1 LPCLPHNAC
10 MRWGVLLVVLVLAG
24 CGSDEKERLTRSE
37 LVDRAGEI
45 CSDHIA
51 AIGRLE
57 KGLDPT
63 DDEERENALA
73 DFGRVLPDIADE
85 FRGLADDLRELEPP
99 EDLEEQYD
107 LTLDRIDRLA
117 DELDRAADEARAGDT
132 RGFQAVLGESAAAES
147 TQRFFRTHGFRECS

>member
-1 LPCLPHNAC
+1 
-10 MRWGVLLVVLVLAG
+10 MQKTVLLPVVLLLAG
-24 CGSDEKERLTRSE
+24 CGSDDNERLARSE

-45 CSDHIA
+45 CSEHIG
-51 AIGRLE
+51 AIDQLE

-63 DDEERENALA
+63 DDPGGQNALA
-73 DFGRVLPDIADE
+73 DFGRVLPEIADE

-117 DELDRAADEARAGDT
+117 DELDRAAAEARAGD
-132 RGFQAVLGESAAAES
+132 RPGFTAILQQSAAAES
-147 TQRFFRTHGFRECS
+147 TQRFFRENGFRECS